1 MFTAVALLKKSIHI
15 LIVKRI
21 LHSIHIPI
29 TVYFLE
35 ITASRVSVCLADTT
49 RMILFCMVASKSK
62 EH

>member
-1 MFTAVALLKKSIHI
+1 MFTAVALGKKSIHI
-15 LIVKRI
+15 LIVKSI

-35 ITASRVSVCLADTT
+35 ITAARVSVCLADTPPL
-49 RMILFCMVASKSK
+49 ILFCMVASKFM